1 MSIYRELVASSR
13 GQAVARSR
21 EPGLLEG
28 LPGLSPHLGGGTRSG
43 ARWTGAVRRFEGY
56 GPEPA
61 ISEPVPQVSKRD
73 RNQDP
78 AYPAHRRSQ

>member
-1 MSIYRELVASSR
+1 MSICRELVASSR
-13 GQAVARSR
+13 SQAVARSR
-21 EPGLLEG
+21 ELGLLEG
-28 LPGLSPHLGGGTRSG
+28 FPGLSPHLGGGTRSG

-73 RNQDP
+73 RNQAP

>member
-13 GQAVARSR
+13 SQAVARSR
-21 EPGLLEG
+21 ELGLLEG

-61 ISEPVPQVSKRD
+61 ISEPIPQVSKRD